1 MSQLI
6 EPHVCNTKKGMGQR
20 FSKLTVH
27 GCQPRETSLSIA
39 NCRYDHKYAPMTNLD
54 NNMLLFIMLE
64 KFLQVT
70 LATDILTSV
79 ATQII

>member
-39 NCRYDHKYAPMTNLD
+39 NCRYDHKIRSDDKPG
-54 NNMLLFIMLE
+54 
-64 KFLQVT
+64 
-70 LATDILTSV
+70 
-79 ATQII
+79 